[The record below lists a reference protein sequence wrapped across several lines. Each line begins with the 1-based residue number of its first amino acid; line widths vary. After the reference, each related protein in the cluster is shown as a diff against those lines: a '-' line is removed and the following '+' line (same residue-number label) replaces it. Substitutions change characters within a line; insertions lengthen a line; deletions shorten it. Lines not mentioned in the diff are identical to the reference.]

1 MEEEKK
7 IYIGNLEY
15 GATQEEIAS
24 MLSDKGITAQ
34 SVKIITDK
42 YTGKSK
48 GFGFA
53 EFATEEEA
61 KKAIEILNGQEL
73 NGRALR
79 VSRAQK
85 SKPRQDRFGGGGSG
99 GGSGGGRRFGG
110 GRDRRE

>member
-15 GATQEEIAS
+15 GATQEEIAA
-24 MLSDKGITAQ
+24 MLSEKGVTAQ
-34 SVKIITDK
+34 NVKIVTDK

-53 EFATEEEA
+53 EFATEDEA
-61 KKAIEILNGQEL
+61 KKAIEVLNGVEL

-85 SKPRQDRFGGGGSG
+85 SKPRQDRFGGDSG
-99 GGSGGGRRFGG
+99 EGGRRFGG
-110 GRDRRE
+110 RDRR